1 MANLHYQLI
10 WLMPSYRVLPL
21 PLPPPLTQHH
31 SISIHLP
38 FLNLIRQRLLIDA
51 SRTES
56 ELELFDI
63 LSNLIE
69 IKIHYNST
77 VDRLLFLSKK
87 LIFLLRFRDFFVL
100 FFFFFKKLRKNE
112 WKFKEILEPLS
123 TMVTTLSRVSTR
135 FSAKA
140 STSWNKIFKIFMY

>member
-1 MANLHYQLI
+1 
-10 WLMPSYRVLPL
+10 MPSYRVYP
-21 PLPPPLTQHH
+21 
-31 SISIHLP
+31 LP

-87 LIFLLRFRDFFVL
+87 LIFLLRFRDFFGS
-100 FFFFFKKLRKNE
+100 FFFLFQKVAQK
-112 WKFKEILEPLS
+112 
-123 TMVTTLSRVSTR
+123 
-135 FSAKA
+135 
-140 STSWNKIFKIFMY
+140 

>member
-1 MANLHYQLI
+1 
-10 WLMPSYRVLPL
+10 MPSYRVYP
-21 PLPPPLTQHH
+21 
-31 SISIHLP
+31 LP

-100 FFFFFKKLRKNE
+100 FFFFVSKSCAKMNE
-112 WKFKEILEPLS
+112 NSKRYLS
-123 TMVTTLSRVSTR
+123 HLVQ
-135 FSAKA
+135 
-140 STSWNKIFKIFMY
+140 W